1 MLTPYRRVLTTPGAL
16 LFSVTG
22 LVARLPISMV
32 SLGIVL
38 LVSSRSG
45 SYGLAGTV
53 AATYILANALL
64 AIVHGRLV
72 DHYGQTR
79 VLPVAISIFGL
90 ALGALI
96 AAVLA
101 DWPPWCIY
109 ASAALTGLALPQVGS
124 CVRARWSYVLDDP
137 QRIQT
142 AFAFE
147 GVADEV
153 VFITGPVLVTVLATT
168 WHPAAGLLTALVA
181 GVLGTLA
188 FAGLRETSPPAHR
201 HSTHGRSHFPMPW
214 RVVAPVT
221 VVFFALGSLF
231 GSAEVATVAFA
242 EQRGIT
248 AYAGVLLG
256 LWSLGSLISGVGVGA
271 ITWRSGPSARMRWG
285 AVALV
290 ASLVP
295 LPFIS
300 GAITMGAVL
309 FVAGFA
315 ISPTMIGAMS
325 LIERAVPSARLS
337 EGLAVVHTGIAAG
350 LAPGAATAGIVI
362 DRYGASPAYLVALAS
377 AIAAVLAAWAA
388 RN

>member
-1 MLTPYRRVLTTPGAL
+1 MLTQYRRVLATPGAL
-16 LFSVTG
+16 VFSLTG
-22 LVARLPISMV
+22 LIARLPISMV
-32 SLGIVL
+32 ALGIVL

-45 SYGLAGTV
+45 SYGLAGAV
-53 AATYILANALL
+53 AATYILSNALL

-79 VLPVAISIFGL
+79 VLPVVISTFGL
-90 ALGALI
+90 ALGSLI
-96 AAVLA
+96 TAVLA
-101 DWPPWCIY
+101 DWPQWSIY
-109 ASAALTGLALPQVGS
+109 AAAALTGLALPQVGS
-124 CVRARWSYVLDDP
+124 CVRARWSFVLDDP

-147 GVADEV
+147 GVADEI
-153 VFITGPVLVTVLATT
+153 VFIFGPVLVTVLATT

-201 HSTHGRSHFPMPW
+201 HRTQGRSHFPMPW

-221 VVFFALGSLF
+221 VVYFALGSLF

-242 EQRGIT
+242 EQLGIT
-248 AYAGVLLG
+248 TYAGVLLG

-271 ITWRSGPSARMRWG
+271 ITWRSGPGARMRWG

-290 ASLVP
+290 ASIVP
-295 LPFIS
+295 LPFINHP
-300 GAITMGAVL
+300 ITMGAVL

-315 ISPTMIGAMS
+315 ISPTLIGAMS
-325 LIERAVPSARLS
+325 LIERAVPSARLG

-350 LAPGAATAGIVI
+350 LAPGAAIAGGVI

-388 RN
+388 RH

>member
-1 MLTPYRRVLTTPGAL
+1 MLTPYRRVLATPGAL

-22 LVARLPISMV
+22 LIARLPISMV

-38 LVSSRSG
+38 LLSSRSG
-45 SYGLAGTV
+45 SYGLAGAV

-79 VLPVAISIFGL
+79 VLPVVIGIFGV

-96 AAVLA
+96 AAVLG
-101 DWPPWCIY
+101 DWPAWSIY
-109 ASAALTGLALPQVGS
+109 AAAALTGLALPQVGS
-124 CVRARWSYVLDDP
+124 CVRARWSFVLDDP
-137 QRIQT
+137 NRIQT

-147 GVADEV
+147 GVADEI
-153 VFITGPVLVTVLATT
+153 VFITGPVLVTILATT

-188 FAGLRETSPPAHR
+188 FAGLRETAPPAHR
-201 HSTHGRSHFPMPW
+201 HRTHGPSHVPMPW

-221 VVFFALGSLF
+221 VAFFALGALF
-231 GSAEVATVAFA
+231 GSAEIATVAFA
-242 EQRGIT
+242 EELGVT
-248 AYAGVLLG
+248 TYAGVLLG

-290 ASLVP
+290 VSLVP
-295 LPFIS
+295 LPFINS
-300 GAITMGAVL
+300 AITMGAVL

-315 ISPTMIGAMS
+315 ISPTLIGAMS

-350 LAPGAATAGIVI
+350 LAPGAAIAGVVI

-388 RN
+388 RH